1 MQQMLRYLMDTTNI
15 IQTLGGTFA
24 VAKMC
29 GVTPPAVSQWR
40 TNGIPANKL
49 VLIAMQLEKKS
60 NGLWSRK
67 EIPNWK
73 QIWPKLR

>member
-1 MQQMLRYLMDTTNI
+1 MNTTDI
-15 IQTLGGTFA
+15 IQTLGGTFSL
-24 VAKMC
+24 AKLC
-29 GVTPPAVSQWR
+29 GVSPSAVSQWR
-40 TNGIPANKL
+40 KNGIPANKL

-60 NGLWSRK
+60 NGVWTRK